1 MPADNYNLT
10 REQHARCVH
19 WIGQLQQLYDGA
31 AAYVE
36 KHGIDPELVFAG
48 NEWIGIAYRT
58 GITLPTTYNDINY
71 LRLNAP
77 FAGYHL
83 AILDRLDQRRFPD
96 DWGEAFV
103 TRMASGIP
111 DDIAEVF
118 AGRVPARDR
127 LMPIVPEYL
136 DHTRNV
142 PTRYIVPIPRMLGEV
157 GLEVD
162 GVLVHNDVILS
173 QSRING
179 MLCSGVLDKL
189 DRDIARRGQARVLE
203 VGAGYGAMGYA
214 LKAIYGDRLEYV
226 GVDLP
231 SSLYYSLLYL
241 GATTDWD
248 GCHLLRSGEAV
259 PERFNFL
266 FLANYMLG
274 EFADAIGPIDMA
286 FNCMSF
292 PEMSTAQV
300 RDYGAFFKRVLRD
313 DGVVFDENAT
323 VRPHHTDSKAILS
336 EFFPYRKTVASNI
349 VTTKNW
355 CQDVWASHYIGGIF
369 DRQDALFLRSSPLK
383 PPS

>member
-1 MPADNYNLT
+1 M
-10 REQHARCVH
+10 
-19 WIGQLQQLYDGA
+19 
-31 AAYVE
+31 
-36 KHGIDPELVFAG
+36 FAG

-83 AILDRLDQRRFPD
+83 AILDRLDQRRFPY

-127 LMPIVPEYL
+127 LMPLVPEYL

-142 PTRYIVPIPRMLGEV
+142 PARYIVPIPRMLGEV

-248 GCHLLRSGEAV
+248 SCHLLRSGEAV